1 MRVPARDRLDEY
13 KRKRD
18 PQRTPEPAG
27 DGAADGAQERQP
39 LRRPGAPR
47 HAPAL
52 GSAPRA
58 RRRRGLVGDPQR
70 DPRGPEGEPPRRAH
84 RGPSAGVPRVRGR
97 HPEGRVR
104 RRHDAHL
111 GPRHVR
117 DAQVRRRQGRDHL
130 PRRAPARPLRPVSPQ
145 EAQGRAARQ
154 GLDDPPHGSRRGSD
168 PRADARAARADAR
181 QAQPVGPAA
190 RRRPLGLRDQVGRRA
205 RARLLRAGPDP
216 LREPQPQ
223 RHHELLSRAQGAQPG
238 AELAPR
244 DPRRRDRRLRRQRP
258 AVVRA
263 PAGPHAHRLRGDGAA
278 ADEGHAGRLRR
289 LRPALARRPLAH
301 GAALRGAPRAAA
313 GAGAAGTALADAR
326 PRRRQRSGRP
336 GGEPRERAG
345 GRRRQAAGQPVPAR
359 PSLAV
364 LAEGQERAAR
374 GRRRRRL
381 AAGGGQAAR
390 AHRRAA
396 RRRARRRAPALRRA
410 RRHGLHREGARPA
423 RDRRSSS
430 ARTRRS
436 AASRSRRATRSTS
449 SRRASPRSS
458 SPSGRGRA

>member
-1 MRVPARDRLDEY
+1 MWVRTNQGSGTGNRFVRYTLRGSKLTYAQGVVGVAHLERLGRQPARGRDVDRARRHRLQRRRRAVLPGRALRAAAVHRHAVTRQTAWPGGHTVRVPARDRLDEY

-27 DGAADGAQERQP
+27 DGGADGGAGRQP

-47 HAPAL
+47 HPPAL
-52 GSAPRA
+52 GPAPRA
-58 RRRRGLVGDPQR
+58 RRCRRLVGDPQR

-84 RGPSAGVPRVRGR
+84 GGPSARVPRVRGR

-130 PRRAPARPLRPVSPQ
+130 PRRAPARPLRPVSPE
-145 EAQGRAARQ
+145 EAQGRAAGQ

-181 QAQPVGPAA
+181 QAEPGGPAA

-205 RARLLRAGPDP
+205 RAGLLRAGADP

-244 DPRRRDRRLRRQRP
+244 DPRRRDRRLRRERP

-263 PAGPHAHRLRGDGAA
+263 PAGPDAHRLRG
-278 ADEGHAGRLRR
+278 
-289 LRPALARRPLAH
+289 ARR
-301 GAALRGAPRAAA
+301 
-313 GAGAAGTALADAR
+313 
-326 PRRRQRSGRP
+326 
-336 GGEPRERAG
+336 
-345 GRRRQAAGQPVPAR
+345 
-359 PSLAV
+359 
-364 LAEGQERAAR
+364 
-374 GRRRRRL
+374 
-381 AAGGGQAAR
+381 GGG
-390 AHRRAA
+390 
-396 RRRARRRAPALRRA
+396 
-410 RRHGLHREGARPA
+410 
-423 RDRRSSS
+423 
-430 ARTRRS
+430 
-436 AASRSRRATRSTS
+436 
-449 SRRASPRSS
+449 
-458 SPSGRGRA
+458 